1 MAFGCINEILMAPE
15 KMFTFTWYMTVDC
28 VIVTIYMAILLI
40 ILLVRYAP
48 CVISRRKN
56 KALLYNRVENE
67 NSLLNDD

>member
-1 MAFGCINEILMAPE
+1 MAPDN
-15 KMFTFTWYMTVDC
+15 MYTFTWYVAIDC
-28 VIVTIYMAILLI
+28 AIITGFVTLLLI

-67 NSLLNDD
+67 NSLLNEDQNQHTKINI

>member
-1 MAFGCINEILMAPE
+1 
-15 KMFTFTWYMTVDC
+15 MTVDC